1 MSLPEEKIRDHCGPY
16 FRSAEQHL
24 DIAALVHEKGYFPL
38 FCYLVT
44 TSAEMTGAGL
54 LMLNGVE
61 HSNDD
66 IRHKYGHS
74 IKGIYGKLCELEHI
88 TEDEADAIYIALA
101 DMTFE
106 PKPDSGKK
114 YEKDHGANVFKFP
127 YAKFNRG
134 WPEEWVDEKYAEP
147 IMKTT
152 VPILRKIL
160 DRV

>member
-1 MSLPEEKIRDHCGPY
+1 MSPAEDNIGDVCGPF

-24 DIAALVHEKGYFPL
+24 DTAILVHEKGYFPL

-44 TSAEMTGAGL
+44 TSAEMAGAGL
-54 LMLNGVE
+54 LILNGIE

-74 IKGIYGKLCELEHI
+74 IKGIYGKLYELEHV
-88 TEDEADAIYIALA
+88 TENEADAIYIVLA

-106 PKPDSGKK
+106 PKLDSSKK

-134 WPEEWVDEKYAEP
+134 WPEEWVDKKYAEP
-147 IMKTT
+147 IMKAT
-152 VPILRKIL
+152 VPVLRKLL